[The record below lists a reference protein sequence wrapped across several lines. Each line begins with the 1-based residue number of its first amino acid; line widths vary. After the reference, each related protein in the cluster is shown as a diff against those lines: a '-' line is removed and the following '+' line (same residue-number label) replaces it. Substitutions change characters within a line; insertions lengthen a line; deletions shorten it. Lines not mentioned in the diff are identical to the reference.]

1 MCRFLYKPLKHK
13 VGVSI
18 PVTGLAQVGVG
29 GLSKVQVWINP
40 QDKLWP
46 KEDPYFTKAPWQD
59 AKILPPPTKWG
70 GDLPEGKLPPDVRFF
85 TKDGQPKHWPMRY
98 TIAHWATLLKGIAPG
113 KYDVYCRTIDSNGI
127 AQPMPRP
134 FRKSGGNK
142 IQKSPIT
149 VES

>member
-1 MCRFLYKPLKHK
+1 M
-13 VGVSI
+13 
-18 PVTGLAQVGVG
+18 GVG
-29 GLSKVQVWINP
+29 GLSKGQACINP
-40 QDKLWP
+40 QDKQWP

-59 AKILPPPTKWG
+59 AKILPPSTKWD
-70 GDLPEGKLPPDVRFF
+70 GDLPEGNLPPDVQFF

-149 VES
+149 IEG